1 MTQPIK
7 KKRRKRT
14 KRLYF
19 TKVHEEAI
27 IQYALTR
34 DRFERDRLY
43 RTLIQPAF
51 SEMVDKIIYT
61 YKFNNLPNIE
71 VLADECKIWL
81 TTILDKFDPDK
92 GHKAFSYFSVIT
104 KNWFIQK
111 VKKNT
116 KRLQREVRCDDVYH
130 EVENEQFVTKNHY
143 EDDRAQ
149 REFWDALTSEIDGWK
164 QMPLKEN
171 EQKTILAIE
180 DLMSS
185 IEDIEIFNKKAI
197 YLYLREISGLNTKQ
211 LVASLSN
218 IKKRYREFKHD
229 WVNGEP
235 R

>member
-7 KKRRKRT
+7 RKRRKRT

-43 RTLIQPAF
+43 GTLIQPAF